1 MGTRRTEEIIE
12 EIRGLS
18 YTEDYSLTEGWD
30 NNVMVD
36 ILNRSLNNIYH
47 AITEVDNPAYIKEYV
62 TDVFSGQQAYDI
74 PYEVFMA
81 IRIMDVRFLFGGTAY
96 QFVTLN
102 QGMIQDRFDYPV
114 NIPDMYCIRNGQILL
129 SPTPN
134 LTKLNSLII
143 NYQRRMRT
151 LDIRRG
157 LVGAIRTSLPYSFDL
172 SFLTTS
178 QKDAQMKQ
186 YADSQLDKVDFCCFV
201 DRFGVPVVNGI
212 PLNGYDTVT
221 QILTADPNYIM
232 PAVELA
238 ALNAL
243 ILAGDPVYVVRG
255 NFASTHSDL
264 DTQCE
269 DYFIEYTIKRMLR
282 LQSNSA
288 EVEEQLIEEKQILDL
303 IINAFRRYRP
313 SVYPVRWV
321 DNFRRSSFPFGR
333 RGIY

>member
-12 EIRGLS
+12 EVRGLS

-30 NNVMVD
+30 QNVMVD
-36 ILNRSLNNIYH
+36 LLNRSLNNIYH
-47 AITEVDNPAYIKEYV
+47 AITEVDNPAYIKEYI
-62 TDVFSGQQAYDI
+62 TDVISGQQAYDI
-74 PYEVFMA
+74 PYEV
-81 IRIMDVRFLFGGTAY
+81 
-96 QFVTLN
+96 VTLN

-114 NIPDMYCIRNGQILL
+114 NIPDTYCIRNGQILL

-134 LTKLNSLII
+134 LTKLNSLIV

-151 LDIRRG
+151 LDVRRG

-186 YADSQLDKVDFCCFV
+186 YADSQLDKVDYCCFV

-221 QILTADPNYIM
+221 QILTADPNYII
-232 PAVELA
+232 PATELA
-238 ALNAL
+238 ELTAL
-243 ILAGDPVYVVRG
+243 IAAGDPVYVVRG

-282 LQSNSA
+282 LQSNA
-288 EVEEQLIEEKQILDL
+288 GEVEEQLIEEKQILDL